1 MIGSDRDD
9 RARSNRRRSGSI
21 WKGDLVIDVLNRL
34 VDLVE
39 ERLTEEI
46 DVGGL
51 AMGLGTTEHHVRR
64 MFSSL
69 AGLPVSEYIRRRRM
83 TVAAAE
89 VIDGE
94 GDLLEIAVRYGY
106 GSSEAFGRAFR
117 SVHGVGPGDV
127 RRDGGPLRA
136 QPQLR
141 FRLTVEGSTTMDTR
155 IVERPAFRLVG
166 HAARVPLI
174 HEGVNPHIQAH
185 VTSFAEEEH
194 LRLKRLGNTE
204 PAGLLQVSDDVD
216 PDATE
221 GSELTYLH
229 GVAVTEGSPVP
240 HGLDAIEVPAGT
252 WAVFRTSGSYPAAL
266 QETWAATATEWLPS
280 NPWRL
285 RPGPSVVAV
294 LDRAEDF
301 STATCELWLPV
312 ERA

>member
-1 MIGSDRDD
+1 MIT
-9 RARSNRRRSGSI
+9 
-21 WKGDLVIDVLNRL
+21 VLNRL

-39 ERLTEEI
+39 ESLTEEL
-46 DVGGL
+46 DVAGL
-51 AMGLGTTEHHVRR
+51 AVGLGTTEYHVRR

-69 AGLPVSEYIRRRRM
+69 AGMPLSEYVRRRRM
-83 TVAAAE
+83 TVAAAD
-89 VIDGE
+89 VVAGD
-94 GDLLEIAVRYGY
+94 DLLGIAVRYGY
-106 GSSEAFGRAFR
+106 GSVEAFGRAFR

-127 RRDGGPLRA
+127 RRDGGPLRT

-166 HAARVPLI
+166 HAVRVPLV
-174 HEGVNPHIQAH
+174 HEGVNPHIQEH
-185 VTSFAEEEH
+185 VTSIQAEEH
-194 LRLKRLGNTE
+194 ARLKSLGNAE
-204 PAGLLQVSDDVD
+204 PSGLLQVSDDVD

-229 GVAVTEGSPVP
+229 GVAVTEETSLPED
-240 HGLDAIEVPAGT
+240 LDVIEVPAGT
-252 WAVFRTSGSYPAAL
+252 WAAFGTSGPYPSVL
-266 QETWAATATEWLPS
+266 QATWAATATEWFPS

-285 RPGPSVVAV
+285 RPGPSIVTV

-301 STATCELWLPV
+301 SEATCELWLPV